1 MKLLNYVNRSRGE
14 RKRLSEALN
23 VPFILIS
30 QWSLGRRQVPA
41 ERCPDIERVTGGD
54 VTCEDLKPDVD
65 WSVLR
70 GTGASSAEQ
79 PATDSLASA

>member
-14 RKRLSEALN
+14 RKRLSEQLD

-41 ERCPDIERVTGGD
+41 ERCPDIERVTGGA
-54 VTCEDLKPDVD
+54 VTCEDLRPDVD

-70 GTGASSAEQ
+70 RNAANAEQ
-79 PATDSLASA
+79 PATDSLVNA